1 MHNLIHSRS
10 SVVEKVLLHAHE
22 EGKRIHV
29 IVIDARPMLEG
40 KRLLQKLTA
49 HHIPCTYALL
59 PSLPSLLSPTSRT
72 SPLSSSHAE
81 PSFSSSSSPSLV
93 LLGAHAIH
101 ANGSAYARVGSALV
115 ALMAKERG
123 VPVLVCAETY
133 KFAEGIV
140 LDGFGKNEL
149 GKLPLLVTT

>member
-1 MHNLIHSRS
+1 M
-10 SVVEKVLLHAHE
+10 LLHAHE

-29 IVIDARPMLEG
+29 IVIDSRPMLEG

-149 GKLPLLVTT
+149 GKLPFLVTT